1 MFFNLV
7 LNYRI
12 VVEERYNFKFNKK
25 ERVRE

>member
-12 VVEERYNFKFNKK
+12 VVEERHNFKFNKK